1 MELVTLKRFEKGFV
15 TAGWVGMIGGLCLL
29 LLLNI
34 LILTNIDVTDNNFYL
49 FVYLTAPFNVIAIC
63 SKKSRSLGIWGLS
76 ILLFIMIF
84 TVIIFFLGWMVIPF
98 P

>member
-15 TAGWVGMIGGLCLL
+15 TAGWFGIISGLCLL

-34 LILTNIDVTDNNFYL
+34 TLLTNIDITNNNLYL
-49 FVYLTAPFNVIAIC
+49 LIYLTAPFSVLALF
-63 SKKSRSLGIWGLS
+63 SKKSRSLGLWGLS
-76 ILLFIMIF
+76 IVLFIMMF
-84 TVIIFFLGWMVIPF
+84 TVIIFIIGWIVIPF

>member
-15 TAGWVGMIGGLCLL
+15 TAGWFGVIGGLCLL

-34 LILTNIDVTDNNFYL
+34 TLLTNIYITTKNLYL
-49 FVYLTAPFNVIAIC
+49 FIYLTASLSVIALF
-63 SKKSRSLGIWGLS
+63 SKKSRSLGLWGLS
-76 ILLFIMIF
+76 IELFIIIF
-84 TVIIFFLGWMVIPF
+84 TVIFFGLGWIVTPF

>member
-15 TAGWVGMIGGLCLL
+15 TAGWLGMIGGLCLL

-34 LILTNIDVTDNNFYL
+34 LIITNIDITDNNFYL
-49 FVYLTAPFNVIAIC
+49 LVYLTAPFNVIAIC
-63 SKKSRSLGIWGLS
+63 SKKSRSLGLWGLS

-84 TVIIFFLGWMVIPF
+84 TVTIFILGWMVIPF

>member
-15 TAGWVGMIGGLCLL
+15 TAGWFGVISGLCLL

-34 LILTNIDVTDNNFYL
+34 TLLTNIDITSNNL
-49 FVYLTAPFNVIAIC
+49 FLFIYLTAPLSVIALF
-63 SKKSRSLGIWGLS
+63 SKKSRSLGLWGLS
-76 ILLFIMIF
+76 IELFIMIF
-84 TVIIFFLGWMVIPF
+84 TVIFFGLGWIVTPF

>member
-15 TAGWVGMIGGLCLL
+15 TAGWFGVIGGLCLL

-34 LILTNIDVTDNNFYL
+34 TLLTNIDLTNNNFYL
-49 FVYLTAPFNVIAIC
+49 LMYLTAPLSVIALF
-63 SKKSRSLGIWGLS
+63 SKKSRSLGLWGLS
-76 ILLFIMIF
+76 VVLFIMIF
-84 TVIIFFLGWMVIPF
+84 TGIIFIIGWIVVPF

>member
-15 TAGWVGMIGGLCLL
+15 TAGWIGMIGGLCLL